1 MDNLFDKLST
11 LVNAQLNEFLGKNPT
26 SPLARIR
33 LDAEDA
39 EQHPRRTVQAIRERL
54 DEAMRYED
62 ELQTKIDKLM
72 QSVIRLDE
80 QVDAMV
86 QANDVIGARRLQ
98 VQLNMKQQ
106 QLAIAE
112 SELRDHRTLSQ
123 HLMQEMTTLE
133 MALESQK
140 RASQPSPETPS
151 NRKVSIPIDDD
162 VDSQS
167 DDTVIDVMTG
177 KLQQA
182 RDSLDTLLNN
192 SPVPSASDVSKR
204 FEHIDIIDEV
214 PDPRKPKSQKQ
225 DADMAR
231 RLSRLSKPDDD
242 V

>member
-1 MDNLFDKLST
+1 

-62 ELQTKIDKLM
+62 QLQAKIDKLM

-86 QANDVIGARRLQ
+86 QANDVVGARRMQ

-133 MALESQK
+133 MALDSQK
-140 RASQPSPETPS
+140 RASQAPPETSP
-151 NRKVSIPIDDD
+151 NRKVSIPVDDA
-162 VDSQS
+162 DSQP
-167 DDTVIDVMTG
+167 DDTVIDVVTG

-182 RDSLDTLLNN
+182 RDSLDHLLNN
-192 SPVPSASDVSKR
+192 SPVPSASDVSER
-204 FEHIDIIDEV
+204 FENIDIIDEV
-214 PDPRKPKSQKQ
+214 PDPRQPKSRKS

-231 RLSRLSKPDDD
+231 RLSRLSKPDDET
-242 V
+242 